1 MEIAAAKATKTSA
14 KKQYRSC
21 FRSIGCEHESCPP
34 RPWDAQWFIPR
45 AFGRSDSGPNLV
57 PRTLITG
64 RIAFLTTKSRL
75 RKQLIFCDFSA
86 EPQARQGRSVPFTRE
101 RSKVRSPCAPTT
113 TADELNCLCRYV
125 ALSPAGSTSGFG
137 MDAGSSAGAKKS
149 LPVFR
154 KPEGLLRRT
163 ALSSP
168 KAGAM
173 ARGHPPWICPF
184 RWPSRSKRVC

>member
-64 RIAFLTTKSRL
+64 RIAFLTTKSLAAQAADLL
-75 RKQLIFCDFSA
+75 RFFGRA
-86 EPQARQGRSVPFTRE
+86 AGVTRQKRSLHTG

-113 TADELNCLCRYV
+113 T
-125 ALSPAGSTSGFG
+125 
-137 MDAGSSAGAKKS
+137 
-149 LPVFR
+149 
-154 KPEGLLRRT
+154 
-163 ALSSP
+163 
-168 KAGAM
+168 
-173 ARGHPPWICPF
+173 
-184 RWPSRSKRVC
+184 